1 MHVWQVVRCTHYE
14 TRDCIRTT
22 VYVQVDTT
30 HGVAWHKVQTLD
42 SQLSL
47 FNQTLPISLRIRFI
61 ESPTIRLTAVMHVT
75 HDPRC
80 MTHLSQCWAV

>member
-1 MHVWQVVRCTHYE
+1 MA
-14 TRDCIRTT
+14 
-22 VYVQVDTT
+22 
-30 HGVAWHKVQTLD
+30 GSKVHTQD

-61 ESPTIRLTAVMHVT
+61 ESPTIRLTDVMHVT

-80 MTHLSQCWAV
+80 MTHLSQCVTSQRVY